1 MFGPERSKAWKDL
14 PEPKMS
20 WEVFKRMLPVFD
32 NDPEKARQAWVENS
46 FRQVLVNKR
55 HSISG
60 SLFYPSTMTDRE
72 KFEAWIKACP
82 VSVVEQRRFQNGYM
96 EVHVS
101 LQDENDDDRMASPG
115 ARKYKVIMGV
125 GDD

>member
-1 MFGPERSKAWKDL
+1 MFGPERRFKAWKDL

-55 HSISG
+55 Q
-60 SLFYPSTMTDRE
+60 
-72 KFEAWIKACP
+72 
-82 VSVVEQRRFQNGYM
+82 QRRTGASALVSEDWLT
-96 EVHVS
+96 EVEKIEAERTH
-101 LQDENDDDRMASPG
+101 QTFTWP
-115 ARKYKVIMGV
+115 AR
-125 GDD
+125 